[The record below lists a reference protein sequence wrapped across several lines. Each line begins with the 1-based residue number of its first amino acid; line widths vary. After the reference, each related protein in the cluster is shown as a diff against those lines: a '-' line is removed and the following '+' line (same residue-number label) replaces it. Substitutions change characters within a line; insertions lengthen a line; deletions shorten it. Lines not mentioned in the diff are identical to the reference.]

1 MKMYVS
7 NSETIAVLTQLR
19 VAGDIFKENVATVF
33 VIHATTDV
41 LEAVA
46 HDEVIDVEQ
55 QVIGYNL
62 VENLLLQRYGRGF
75 ILDNHPWLHYIII

>member
-19 VAGDIFKENVATVF
+19 VAGYVLKENVAAVF

-55 QVIGYNL
+55 QVVGGYL
-62 VENLLLQRYGRGF
+62 VENFLLQRYGRGF
-75 ILDNHPWLHYIII
+75 ILDNHSWLHHIII